1 MKIKLIDELQVL
13 LEQVPAL
20 VNKYES
26 NDSSFPESSKQ
37 WLRCG
42 EKLLTTYHKAQ
53 VSVLAGLRGFIVA
66 AESGVY
72 EPSFALDPKMRKRKA
87 SAATA
92 IFSLNRAQEILQSV
106 LNPVVVEVEEART
119 LIKQVLVLADQ
130 KNILAEYMEAADEVT
145 NNLLTLWYNLSK
157 TEDIRVGLNRILT
170 LVSHA
175 EALKLM
181 EEILYGWAA
190 SSLDKELNQ

>member
-1 MKIKLIDELQVL
+1 MKIKLINELQVL
-13 LEQVPAL
+13 LEQIPAL
-20 VNKYES
+20 INKYES
-26 NDSSFPESSKQ
+26 DDSSFPEASKQ

-42 EKLLTTYHKAQ
+42 EKLLTTYHKSQ
-53 VSVLAGLRGFIVA
+53 VSVLAGLRGSIVA
-66 AESGVY
+66 AERGVY
-72 EPSFALDPKMRKRKA
+72 ESSFAFDPKIRKRKA

-92 IFSLNRAQEILQSV
+92 VFSLNKAQEILQTI
-106 LNPVVVEVEEART
+106 LNPVIGEVEEART

-130 KNILAEYMEAADEVT
+130 KNILTEYMEATDAVT
-145 NNLLTLWYNLSK
+145 KNLLTLWSNLSK

-181 EEILYGWAA
+181 EETLHEWPTY
-190 SSLDKELNQ
+190 S